1 MLASRFT
8 RRTFPIG
15 ALAATILLW
24 SVPGHGASKRA
35 KKAKN
40 ACAAAHTRAQAR
52 EKAGKLREA
61 REVFSTCAAAQCGRA
76 IKKDCAARYAQL
88 ETEIPSII
96 PVLVDDPRKDVQVS
110 VDGEILTSRLD
121 GRPLSIDPGAHD
133 LTFSA
138 EGEVFAASRF
148 TIARSERGRRI
159 SGDGLES
166 ETPAQATRPEP
177 PKGKERASEEPS
189 TDEAKEPAH
198 EAEGE
203 APAIAVESKKPGA
216 PALAYVLGGVG
227 LAGVGAGILLNGWGR
242 KDNSD
247 LQANCMPYCPQASV
261 DHVHKI
267 YFAADV
273 SFGVGAVALGVAT
286 VLFVLPRHA
295 KENPESRTAYTVDV
309 VPTPSG
315 GFATLSGKF

>member
-1 MLASRFT
+1 MVAPASMEASAASARASCAAAWGSHAVGPALPLSRRATKGRPARASSVWAIFVCPMQVKGECPTEAMAGPATRELEFGTQTGGAPTSNQGRGEMMLASRFT
-8 RRTFPIG
+8 SRAFPIG
-15 ALAATILLW
+15 ALAATILLC

-61 REVFSTCAAAQCGRA
+61 RELFSTCAAAQCGRA
-76 IKKDCAARYAQL
+76 IKKDCATRYAQL

-177 PKGKERASEEPS
+177 KAKERAPDELSA
-189 TDEAKEPAH
+189 DEAKESAH
-198 EAEGE
+198 EAEGD
-203 APAIAVESKKPGA
+203 APA
-216 PALAYVLGGVG
+216 
-227 LAGVGAGILLNGWGR
+227 
-242 KDNSD
+242 
-247 LQANCMPYCPQASV
+247 
-261 DHVHKI
+261 
-267 YFAADV
+267 
-273 SFGVGAVALGVAT
+273 
-286 VLFVLPRHA
+286 
-295 KENPESRTAYTVDV
+295 
-309 VPTPSG
+309 
-315 GFATLSGKF
+315 